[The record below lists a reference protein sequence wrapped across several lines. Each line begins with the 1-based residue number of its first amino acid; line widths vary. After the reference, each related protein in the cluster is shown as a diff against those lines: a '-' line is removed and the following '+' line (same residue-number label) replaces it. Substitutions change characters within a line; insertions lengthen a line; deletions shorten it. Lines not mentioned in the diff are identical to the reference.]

1 MNFWILF
8 INLFLLKI
16 IKVDQ
21 VKAAKHVDSKDLIID
36 NVYTTNQSS
45 NVELKC
51 PIELNKQ
58 PIDKEESSKQNVDSL
73 SPKTSVVSSS
83 SEFYDYADEENED
96 IKQNSKRNAD
106 GSNLFI
112 VQWYKGA
119 ARINQQLDRF
129 KQDGVYLRIENV
141 DLSDSGKYK
150 CKLINGF
157 GSVTTTLTLKVL
169 PSTQISSTT
178 TTTTTTAE
186 SSPHLLG
193 QEDEE
198 PLEKVDLT
206 KNKNSDLVRLPA
218 FTNPERMQPRYFKKK
233 IGSQVRLK
241 CRASGVPRPDVLWF
255 KNGEILNEEDF
266 GITR

>member
-21 VKAAKHVDSKDLIID
+21 VKAEHVDNKDLIID

-73 SPKTSVVSSS
+73 LPKTSVVSSS

-186 SSPHLLG
+186 SSPQLLG

-198 PLEKVDLT
+198 PLERVDLT
-206 KNKNSDLVRLPA
+206 KNKDSDLVRLPV

>member
-8 INLFLLKI
+8 INLFILKI

-21 VKAAKHVDSKDLIID
+21 VKAEHADKDLIID
-36 NVYTTNQSS
+36 NVYTTQQRS
-45 NVELKC
+45 NIELKC

-58 PIDKEESSKQNVDSL
+58 PNKEESSRPKNV
-73 SPKTSVVSSS
+73 VVTASS

-96 IKQNSKRNAD
+96 IKQTNIKRNAD

-119 ARINQQLDRF
+119 VRINQQDRF

-141 DLSDSGKYK
+141 DFNDSGKYK

-169 PSTQISSTT
+169 PSTTTTMTPQSSTQILST
-178 TTTTTTAE
+178 TIAE
-186 SSPHLLG
+186 SLPHLLG

-198 PLEKVDLT
+198 ETLEKIDLI

-233 IGSQVRLK
+233 IGSQVRFK